1 MDVPDLYQFLV
12 KEVSRDQFDPDAI
25 AIDADDVE
33 NKKQETQRPV
43 SDAILLNY
51 FINSVNF

>member
-25 AIDADDVE
+25 AIEADDVE